1 MKIGAA
7 RSSAGSVSRAEVS
20 MLTPFGKSVRKL
32 RIDLGITLKS
42 LAEGLGK
49 TSSYISAIETGKRSV
64 TDEILEQIISF
75 LGPTSEV
82 EKELREAAEQS
93 KSSVELNLSGKNQ
106 TARQAALL
114 FARNFDELSEDDYE
128 KIRQIIER

>member
-1 MKIGAA
+1 
-7 RSSAGSVSRAEVS
+7 

-32 RIDLGITLKS
+32 RIDLGITLKN
-42 LAEGLGK
+42 LAESIGK

-64 TDEILEQIISF
+64 TDEILEKIISF
-75 LGPTSEV
+75 LKPTPEV
-82 EKELREAAEQS
+82 EQELRDAAALS
-93 KSSVELNLSGKNQ
+93 KNSIELDLNGKNQ

-114 FARNFDELSEDDYE
+114 FARNFDELNEDDYE